1 MTNMT
6 IPTFNNQN
14 TTYQNSGSQM
24 LLGYVQHSTAE
35 NAIRTSKSYFT
46 NPLEGAIESI
56 DFTAE
61 NDTSI
66 NKHNP
71 KILHNYS
78 EDKIQILLLNFI
90 IFCSK

>member
-1 MTNMT
+1 MT
-6 IPTFNNQN
+6 IPTFNIQN
-14 TTYQNSGSQM
+14 TTYQNSGSQI
-24 LLGYVQHSTAE
+24 LLSYVQHSTAE
-35 NAIRTSKSYFT
+35 NAICTSNSYFT

-66 NKHNP
+66 HQHNP

-78 EDKIQILLLNFI
+78 EDKIQILLLNFT
-90 IFCSK
+90 IFYFK